1 MLNNFVE
8 MGNYS
13 VIHFQFDEVVSPRMK
28 EIDLI
33 VRNSFRFKVLTWY
46 KIIVG

>member
-13 VIHFQFDEVVSPRMK
+13 VIHFQFDEVVSEGLK

-33 VRNSFRFKVLTWY
+33 VRNLFSF
-46 KIIVG
+46 